1 MQKNLAERTVLIKLG
16 MCVLFM
22 THNSFWNTLLQW
34 FWKVSFVLKTW
45 DILITLIMTHETTN
59 AEEISH
65 KMARWILVYANG

>member
-22 THNSFWNTLLQW
+22 THNSFWNALLQW
-34 FWKVSFVLKTW
+34 FWKVRFVLKTW

-65 KMARWILVYANG
+65 KMVRWIPVYANG